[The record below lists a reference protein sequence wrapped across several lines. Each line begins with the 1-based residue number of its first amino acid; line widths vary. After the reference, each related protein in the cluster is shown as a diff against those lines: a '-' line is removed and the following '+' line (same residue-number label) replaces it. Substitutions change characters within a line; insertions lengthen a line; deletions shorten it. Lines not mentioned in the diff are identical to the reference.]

1 MDNEIFAL
9 DIGTRKVMGIV
20 CRRTEEGIE
29 IIDSETLEH
38 PSRPMLDGQIQNIE
52 DAAKTVR
59 RIKSALESRGNK
71 KLQKVGVAVA
81 GRDLLTSTSKA
92 VREFELSEEIT
103 PEMVKNLE
111 LEAVDKIISCSENIS
126 RCYCAGYSP
135 VYYELDGERISS
147 LTGHRGKTI
156 SCEVIVTLLPK
167 VVLDSMF
174 AVLKKSGL
182 VPTNITLEPI
192 SAINAIVPEELRK
205 LNIVLVDIGAGT
217 SDLAI
222 TGGGFVFAYGM
233 VPLAGDEITEV
244 LSESLLVDFAG
255 AERIKRALP
264 NEEKIKYEDIWGK
277 KQEAESR
284 VLIEK
289 ISGITKKLAE
299 SIAQAALRL
308 NGGKTP
314 QAVIVV
320 GGGSRTFNL
329 IPELAKGFNLEA
341 QKIGIRLPSAIKTIK
356 NITPGL
362 SGPEAVTPLGIAVMT
377 AEGSGLNFIEIEVNN
392 KKIKMLD
399 FQQKKDIVGALTLSG
414 ILAHKRLYP
423 RPGMAI
429 TCTVNG
435 GLKIIRGTLGEGA
448 KILLNGKNI
457 DSLSQKIQ
465 EADKI
470 EFQEAIDGENAS
482 CSIKD
487 LLGIGC
493 QEIVF
498 NRETLTLEPIVMMN
512 EKEVGLDAE
521 ILDRSDIRV
530 LTLKAKDVL
539 RHKGL
544 KPENLNQRQILV
556 NINDNPKV
564 LTQSNFTLKVNE
576 KSANLETEI
585 KPQDII
591 EFTPGTAIFHR
602 IKDIVETTE
611 TSEKMRVRVGDQ
623 DIIIDIEPQQI
634 FMNGHQ
640 VKPEEFLIDGADIK
654 VYRLKAR
661 KVMLSEIFRYID
673 FNPHEAFGKKM
684 KILVNDL
691 PAGFTT
697 ALTEGS
703 RVKIIFE
710 DREEIT

>member
-59 RIKSALESRGNK
+59 RIKSTLEGRGNK

-81 GRDLLTSTSKA
+81 GRDLSTYTSKA

-103 PEMVKNLE
+103 PEMVRNLE
-111 LEAVDKIISCSENIS
+111 LEAVDKIISGSENIS

-135 VYYELDGERISS
+135 VYYELDGQRTSS

-174 AVLKKSGL
+174 AVLKKSDL
-182 VPTNITLEPI
+182 IPTNITLEPI
-192 SAINAIVPEELRK
+192 SAINAIVPAELRK
-205 LNIVLVDIGAGT
+205 LNLVLVDIGAGT
-217 SDLAI
+217 SDLAL
-222 TGGGFVFAYGM
+222 TRDGFVFAYGM

-244 LSESLLVDFAG
+244 ISENLIVDFAA
-255 AERIKRALP
+255 AERIKRLLP
-264 NEEKIKYEDIWGK
+264 DEEKIKYEDIWGK
-277 KQEAESR
+277 KREVESR

-308 NGGKTP
+308 NGGGPP

-329 IPELAKGFNLEA
+329 IPQLAKEFNLSAE
-341 QKIGIRLPSAIKTIK
+341 KIGIRLPAAIKTIK
-356 NITPGL
+356 NITPRL

-377 AEGSGLNFIEIEVNN
+377 AGSSGLNFIEIEVNN
-392 KKIKMLD
+392 KKFKMLD
-399 FQQKKDIVGALTLSG
+399 FQQKKDTLGALTLSG

-429 TCTVNG
+429 TCNVNG
-435 GLKIIRGTLGEGA
+435 ELKIIKGTLGRPA
-448 KILLNGKNI
+448 KILLNGKAI
-457 DSLSQKIQ
+457 VSLSQKVDGG
-465 EADKI
+465 DKI
-470 EFQEAIDGENAS
+470 EFQEAINGEDAS
-482 CSIKD
+482 CSIKE
-487 LLGIGC
+487 LLGIEH
-493 QEIVF
+493 QEIIF
-498 NRETLTLEPIVMMN
+498 NRETLAAAPIVTMN
-512 EKEVGLDAE
+512 EKEVNLDAAV
-521 ILDRSDIRV
+521 LDRSHIRA
-530 LTLKAKDVL
+530 LTLKARDILK
-539 RHKGL
+539 HKGVSL
-544 KPENLNQRQILV
+544 ENLNQRQILV
-556 NINDNPKV
+556 NINDSPKV
-564 LTQSNFTLKVNE
+564 LTQSNFTLKVNG
-576 KSANLETEI
+576 KPANLETEI
-585 KPQDII
+585 KSKDII
-591 EFTPGTAIFHR
+591 EWTTGAAIFHR
-602 IKDIVETTE
+602 VKDVVETTE
-611 TSEKMRVRVGDQ
+611 ESKKMRVRVGDK
-623 DIIIDIEPQQI
+623 DIVIDIEPLQI

-654 VYRLKAR
+654 VYRLKAD

-673 FNPHEAFGKKM
+673 FNPNEAFGKKM

-703 RVKIIFE
+703 RVKILFE
-710 DREEIT
+710 DREDIT